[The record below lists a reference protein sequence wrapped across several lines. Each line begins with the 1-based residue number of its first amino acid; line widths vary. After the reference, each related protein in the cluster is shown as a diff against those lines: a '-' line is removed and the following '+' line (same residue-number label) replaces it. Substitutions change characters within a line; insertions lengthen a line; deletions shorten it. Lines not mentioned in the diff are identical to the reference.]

1 MDNDKYKNLLHLRI
15 ILYGMERDLGLGD
28 LSKAE
33 MDIFLVA
40 QSLTKSAG
48 DVVRSHDLRNHE
60 FTAPLAPATFHRG
73 LRSLLNRGLLRKA
86 DGSKAKDYIVNAG

>member
-1 MDNDKYKNLLHLRI
+1 MNREKFISLLHLRT

-40 QSLTKSAG
+40 QNLTKSAG

-60 FTAPLAPATFHRG
+60 FTESLAPATFHRG
-73 LRSLLNRGLLRKA
+73 LRSLLSRGLLRRA
-86 DGSKAKDYIVNAG
+86 DGRKAKDYVVKAD